1 MIYDVHSAHPIPERN
16 PLSSEH
22 GDQNNPLD
30 VFRTDPVVAGLVLV
44 VDPVELLVGAVLDAV
59 LGDPLVGVTAAL
71 GQQARHHQHLP
82 QVHLQPLAV
91 VLELGEPRTPA
102 GGQTGL
108 GGEEEEKN
116 GQ

>member
-1 MIYDVHSAHPIPERN
+1 MYPPHPSP
-16 PLSSEH
+16 
-22 GDQNNPLD
+22 
-30 VFRTDPVVAGLVLV
+30 TDPVVAGLVLV

-71 GQQARHHQHLP
+71 RQQARHHHHLP

-102 GGQTGL
+102 GRQTG
-108 GGEEEEKN
+108 
-116 GQ
+116 